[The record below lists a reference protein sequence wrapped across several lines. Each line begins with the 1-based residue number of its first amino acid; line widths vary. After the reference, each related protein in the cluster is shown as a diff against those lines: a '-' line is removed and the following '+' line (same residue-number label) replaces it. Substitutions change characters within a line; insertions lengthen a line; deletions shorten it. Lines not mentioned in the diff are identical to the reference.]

1 MNFLRKSLSQKVKK
15 ICSSF
20 IIILLVCMNF
30 LIHLPYKAEAATT
43 ELKGLGDTSY
53 YNAIIFGDHSATS
66 ADIEGAMAVQKN
78 MNASS
83 YTVVAAATGANNLAG
98 ATWKDEGIHHYY

>member
-1 MNFLRKSLSQKVKK
+1 MNFLRKSLSNEKVKK

-53 YNAIIFGDHSATS
+53 YNAIIFGDHSATVR
-66 ADIEGAMAVQKN
+66 ILRVRWLFKR
-78 MNASS
+78 
-83 YTVVAAATGANNLAG
+83 T
-98 ATWKDEGIHHYY
+98 